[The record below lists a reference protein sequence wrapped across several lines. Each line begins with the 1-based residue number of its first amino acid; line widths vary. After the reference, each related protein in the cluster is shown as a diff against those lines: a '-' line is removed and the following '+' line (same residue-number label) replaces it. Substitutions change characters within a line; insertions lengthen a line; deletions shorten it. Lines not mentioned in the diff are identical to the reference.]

1 MSIAHGKWSTPR
13 SQVSTFHFHR
23 TQSLTGPGSV
33 RTAYYAAVAFSNPLD
48 DPETRMELVR
58 TFSNIIDDDEFFDIQ
73 APTSAA
79 HEFYGESTVLIW
91 ILNNV
96 IGYSYQISTMEDRT
110 RLAIDLCAQVA
121 QPRAASLVRCL
132 LPEPQAIAK
141 MCHYKYQDGRTLLN
155 SCAWALGE
163 QTLRATQ
170 TRIIRPVSR
179 ARQIRSRCFRND
191 FNYDSQAEAGCL
203 QDLLSLIKELVL
215 AGSDLH
221 ECCQWFSELDPDSPE
236 ETPLTAMISGFTN
249 LSYVCLE
256 NRLDFRG
263 ERGEFYLPIPII
275 TDIFKPVMIW
285 LELLYDTGTDL
296 MHYGRKEKELHQEGR
311 TAGFWWFPVWR
322 RKRYMQLAYCSVT
335 YQERF
340 SISFEFGPKPSDWHF
355 RIIEEMDSSLE
366 EFWDMV
372 DHPERAMPGAWD
384 ERFDD
389 SEGRK
394 Y

>member
-1 MSIAHGKWSTPR
+1 MEMAARAGHLDVCRLLLGNGAR
-13 SQVSTFHFHR
+13 QEA
-23 TQSLTGPGSV
+23 
-33 RTAYYAAVAFSNPLD
+33 RTAYNAAVGLSNPLE
-48 DPETRMELVR
+48 DPETRLELVR
-58 TFSNIIDDDEFFDIQ
+58 TFTNVIDDDEFFDIQ
-73 APTSAA
+73 ESRSAA
-79 HEFYGESTVLIW
+79 HSFFGESTVLIW

-96 IGYSYQISTMEDRT
+96 IGYSYQMSTMEDRT
-110 RLAIDLCAQVA
+110 RLAIDLCARVA

-141 MCHYKYQDGRTLLN
+141 MCNYRYQFRGTLIH
-155 SCAWALGE
+155 SCAYALGE

-170 TRIIRPVSR
+170 TRTIRPVSR
-179 ARQIRSRCFRND
+179 ARKVWSPRFRND

-203 QDLLSLIKELVL
+203 QDLLSLMKELVL

-221 ECCQWFSELDPDSPE
+221 ECCRRFPDSAE
-236 ETPLTAMISGFTN
+236 ETPLSAMISSFSH
-249 LSYVCLE
+249 LSGLCLD

-263 ERGEFYLPIPII
+263 ERGEYYIPIPVI
-275 TDIFKPVMIW
+275 TDMLKPVMIW
-285 LELLYDTGTDL
+285 LELLYDTGADL
-296 MHYGRKEKELHQEGR
+296 MHYGRKEKELYQEGR
-311 TAGFWWFPVWR
+311 TTGVWWFPVWR
-322 RKRYMQLAYCSVT
+322 RRLIGQPGLFWANKAKK
-335 YQERF
+335 F

-389 SEGRK
+389 SD
-394 Y
+394 

>member
-13 SQVSTFHFHR
+13 SQVSTFHFHH

-33 RTAYYAAVAFSNPLD
+33 RTAYNVAVAFSNPLD
-48 DPETRMELVR
+48 DPETRLELVR
-58 TFSNIIDDDEFFDIQ
+58 TFTNVIDDDEFFDIQ

-79 HEFYGESTVLIW
+79 HTFYGESTVLIW

-110 RLAIDLCAQVA
+110 RLAIYLCTEIA
-121 QPRAASLVRCL
+121 QPRAASLVRGL

-141 MCHYKYQDGRTLLN
+141 MCHYKDQCGSLIY

-179 ARQIRSRCFRND
+179 AGEIPFHRFRND
-191 FNYDSQAEAGCL
+191 FNYDLQTEAGCL
-203 QDLLSLIKELVL
+203 QDLLSLMKELVL

-221 ECCQWFSELDPDSPE
+221 ECGRGFLGLAV
-236 ETPLTAMISGFTN
+236 ETPLSVMISSFSC
-249 LSYVCLE
+249 LSELCLQ
-256 NRLDFRG
+256 NRFDFRG
-263 ERGEFYLPIPII
+263 ERDECYLPIPAI
-275 TDIFKPVMIW
+275 TDVLKPVMIW

-296 MHYGRKEKELHQEGR
+296 MHYGRKEKELQQEGR
-311 TAGFWWFPVWR
+311 TTSFWLFPVWQ
-322 RKRYMQLAYCSVT
+322 RKLIGQPGYIWAY
-335 YQERF
+335 YQMGF

-355 RIIEEMDSSLE
+355 WIIEEMDSSLE
-366 EFWDMV
+366 EFWNMV

-389 SEGRK
+389 SD
-394 Y
+394 

>member
-1 MSIAHGKWSTPR
+1 
-13 SQVSTFHFHR
+13 
-23 TQSLTGPGSV
+23 
-33 RTAYYAAVAFSNPLD
+33 
-48 DPETRMELVR
+48 VR
-58 TFSNIIDDDEFFDIQ
+58 TFTNVIDDDEFFDIQ
-73 APTSAA
+73 ESRSAA
-79 HEFYGESTVLIW
+79 HSFFGESTVLIW

-110 RLAIDLCAQVA
+110 RLAIGLCARAA

-141 MCHYKYQDGRTLLN
+141 MCHYKGLHGRTLLN

-179 ARQIRSRCFRND
+179 ARQIRSLRYRND
-191 FNYDSQAEAGCL
+191 INYDPHAEAGCL
-203 QDLLSLIKELVL
+203 QDLLSLMKELVL

-221 ECCQWFSELDPDSPE
+221 ECCGRFSDFAE
-236 ETPLTAMISGFTN
+236 ETPLSAMISSFSY
-249 LSYVCLE
+249 LSYLCLQ
-256 NRLDFRG
+256 NRLDFQG
-263 ERGEFYLPIPII
+263 ERGEFYLPIPVI
-275 TDIFKPVMIW
+275 TDILKPVMIW

-311 TAGFWWFPVWR
+311 TAGFWWFPLWQ
-322 RKRYMQLAYCSVT
+322 RKLNWQLSYFMTT
-335 YQERF
+335 YGERF
-340 SISFEFGPKPSDWHF
+340 SISFEFGPKPSDWKF
-355 RIIEEMDSSLE
+355 WIIERMDSSLE

-389 SEGRK
+389 SDSDWDEGF
-394 Y
+394 